1 MADGWDDWGDGD
13 DNQSHNSEKSEGW
26 DWPAE
31 EGSSAAAVIPATT
44 RTSPSVA
51 AESNSRTEDAEAKAR
66 TARAVNEMTDKFFS
80 ELRRYQE
87 DLADPCVR
95 EEINKVR
102 EAVTAKAYF
111 RCISSCVTGR
121 TCNSSAAAKVCL
133 PSSHHNAACGRLPCM
148 YATAVQSI

>member
-13 DNQSHNSEKSEGW
+13 DNQSHSSEKSEGW

-31 EGSSAAAVIPATT
+31 EGRSAAVVVKPATT
-44 RTSPSVA
+44 RTSRAVA
-51 AESNSRTEDAEAKAR
+51 AESNNRTEDVEAKAR

-111 RCISSCVTGR
+111 G
-121 TCNSSAAAKVCL
+121 
-133 PSSHHNAACGRLPCM
+133 
-148 YATAVQSI
+148 